1 MGFTATVVGGFSGTL
16 IHLFGRQWRKAPMFT
31 SERSYSAPHLFL
43 FSRSNPLCRCISQTY
58 SDALAEP
65 WELAIAVCAGG
76 WLANK
81 VLVMEEY
88 YQGVTRNILMDK
100 IARNN
105 GALEQKYVDLLGDSY
120 ERVMGEANKA
130 AKSS

>member
-1 MGFTATVVGGFSGTL
+1 
-16 IHLFGRQWRKAPMFT
+16 MFT
-31 SERSYSAPHLFL
+31 SERSSSAPHLFL

-100 IARNN
+100 IARTT
-105 GALEQKYVDLLGDSY
+105 V
-120 ERVMGEANKA
+120 R
-130 AKSS
+130 SSRNTPTCSATATSG

>member
-1 MGFTATVVGGFSGTL
+1 MSAPPPCRISFILSLSATPFATV
-16 IHLFGRQWRKAPMFT
+16 
-31 SERSYSAPHLFL
+31 
-43 FSRSNPLCRCISQTY
+43 SQTY

-130 AKSS
+130 AKSI

>member
-1 MGFTATVVGGFSGTL
+1 
-16 IHLFGRQWRKAPMFT
+16 MFT
-31 SERSYSAPHLFL
+31 SERSSSVPHLFYSL
-43 FSRSNPLCRCISQTY
+43 VQTPFAARISQTY